1 MQAKGVD
8 AVVMAVDVMMMV
20 MMPVIVLM
28 IMPVRMIVS
37 MPVPVPVPVPV
48 IVGAVIDMAGLIAVG
63 LLAQPAGHID
73 RFGRRIIKAGVK

>member
-1 MQAKGVD
+1 
-8 AVVMAVDVMMMV
+8 
-20 MMPVIVLM
+20 M
-28 IMPVRMIVS
+28 IMPVRMMVS

-48 IVGAVIDMAGLIAVG
+48 IVIVGAVIDMAGLVAVG